1 MYAFCV
7 FFDSCLVSQTS
18 PTYILEL
25 SQSVP
30 PWQHLVAFRK
40 AMNLLHWVM
49 RTVLYR
55 CTTTAI
61 IKKGTFLINVLFAV
75 TLAAARAIQSK

>member
-1 MYAFCV
+1 MYQTKWGLACPIHV
-7 FFDSCLVSQTS
+7 IVGVSAH
-18 PTYILEL
+18 PR
-25 SQSVP
+25 
-30 PWQHLVAFRK
+30 WQHLVAFRK